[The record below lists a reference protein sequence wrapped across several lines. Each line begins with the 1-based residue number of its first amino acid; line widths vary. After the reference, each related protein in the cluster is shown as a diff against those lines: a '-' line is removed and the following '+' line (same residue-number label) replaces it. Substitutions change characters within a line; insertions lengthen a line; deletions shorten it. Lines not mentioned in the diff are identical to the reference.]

1 MAIYLLDSVIHPS
14 NYCGLKWSVVGGKR
28 ELRTVQQTNLE
39 QAAHNRCQQ
48 LPAPYKGALH
58 DLGKQKQNSKNRQN
72 DTVNWIDQRLFTS
85 FTVQSIS

>member
-1 MAIYLLDSVIHPS
+1 MECSR
-14 NYCGLKWSVVGGKR
+14 GKR
-28 ELRTVQQTNLE
+28 QLRTVQQTNLE

-48 LPAPYKGALH
+48 LPAPYKGAFH

-72 DTVNWIDQRLFTS
+72 ETVNWIDQRLFTS